1 MPDRT
6 KVIKGLEA
14 CIKYIDRECP
24 IGCPYHE
31 ICTKYEGRVVFQPV
45 LRDALSL
52 LKENEAKTGTWQ
64 WKIHGKPESGGT
76 LGEAVCDQC
85 GKSTYATAVK
95 GTLNYCPNCG
105 ANMMN
110 RR

>member
-1 MPDRT
+1 MT
-6 KVIKGLEA
+6 
-14 CIKYIDRECP
+14 DREKVLTWLEIC
-24 IGCPYHE
+24 GKNRDCSGNCPYSGPLYGE
-31 ICTKYEGRVVFQPV
+31 DDDSKCRED
-45 LRDALSL
+45 LMADALAL
-52 LKENEAKTGTWQ
+52 LKEQEAKTGTWQ

-105 ANMMN
+105 ANMMD